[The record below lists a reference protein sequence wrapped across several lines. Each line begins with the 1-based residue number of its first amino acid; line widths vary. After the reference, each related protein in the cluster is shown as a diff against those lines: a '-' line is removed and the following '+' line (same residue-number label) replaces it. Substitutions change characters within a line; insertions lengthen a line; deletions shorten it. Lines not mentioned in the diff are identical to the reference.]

1 MINLCKRLIDK
12 ISFCSVKIIFLIQFD
27 EMSKRN
33 FILRISVC
41 FLNHSLARATF
52 SLVMEMRHYKNFR
65 TLIDEYFI
73 MSLGSVYAHGVL

>member
-1 MINLCKRLIDK
+1 MRC
-12 ISFCSVKIIFLIQFD
+12 
-27 EMSKRN
+27 RN
-33 FILRISVC
+33 GILYLEYQYV

-52 SLVMEMRHYKNFR
+52 SLVMEIRHYKNFR